1 MNKWKLISGI
11 ALVFILGV
19 LVGSIGTGLYLK
31 HRYPRLGDHKAR
43 KAFVMERLSKELN
56 LTQDQMMNIGKIIEQ
71 MEEKR
76 REYFLQNWNEIE
88 KSIDQMKR
96 ELNSDQQKKFDALR
110 ERFEKRQKAREERQF
125 HR

>member
-11 ALVFILGV
+11 ALVFILGA
-19 LVGSIGTGLYLK
+19 LVGSIGTGFYFK
-31 HRYPRLGDHKAR
+31 HRYPRLGDHRAG

-56 LTQDQMMNIGKIIEQ
+56 LTQDQKINIGKIIEQ

-76 REYFLQNWNEIE
+76 REYFLRNWTEME
-88 KSIDQMKR
+88 KSIDQMKK
-96 ELNSDQQKKFDALR
+96 ELNNDQQKKLDALR
-110 ERFEKRQKAREERQF
+110 ENFEKRQKAREERQF